1 MDFEMT
7 QRQLELVE
15 SFRGF
20 AQQNFSKEK
29 TRQWQ
34 RDQGLPDD
42 VCQNFVREYYRHKEF
57 ESNALEGTSG
67 VLLDQALI
75 TEELSRYAGTALPFS
90 NDLMN
95 IQMLQGLD
103 DAKLGAPLVDAYRE
117 SGRLTFALA
126 VSEPTAGSDT
136 MSMKTNVR
144 TQDGKL
150 LLNGR
155 KTFVVN
161 GEYAPKILVAAIDGD
176 APTGNHPVL
185 SFWLIP
191 RNLEGVSAFPIN
203 KIGQKI
209 LPFSDVVF
217 DNVKLDSAYRLVGK
231 EAEGFHQL
239 FHLLETGRVLVCATS
254 LGLACAAMEDA
265 VEHAAS
271 RKAFGQPIGDFQQ
284 IEQML
289 VDMEVKI
296 RNMRNL
302 TYNAAWQMD
311 NDSTDRRLSV
321 ALMKRYVPA
330 AATEVASDAL
340 QILGGRGYTGNERV
354 SWIWQDCR
362 GNQIAEGTD
371 QIMVRIAAPL
381 VKKEY

>member
-1 MDFEMT
+1 MDFQMT
-7 QRQLELVE
+7 ERQQELVE
-15 SFRGF
+15 SFRTF
-20 AQQNFSKEK
+20 AQKNFSTEK

-42 VCQNFVREYYRHKEF
+42 VCKNFVQEYYRQKEF
-57 ESNALEGTSG
+57 CRNTGEKNGN
-67 VLLDQALI
+67 VLLEQTLI
-75 TEELSRYAGTALPFS
+75 TEELSRVAGTALPFS

-95 IQMLQGLD
+95 MQMLQE
-103 DAKLGAPLVDAYRE
+103 LGDKKCVEPLMAAYRE
-117 SGRLTFALA
+117 SGRLTFSLA

-176 APTGNHPVL
+176 KSSGEKRVL

-191 RNLEGVSAFPIN
+191 RDLPGFVAFPIN
-203 KIGQKI
+203 KIGQRI
-209 LPFSDVVF
+209 LPFSDLVF
-217 DNVKLDSAYRLVGK
+217 NDVELDPSYRLVGK
-231 EAEGFHQL
+231 QMEGFHQL
-239 FHLLETGRVLVCATS
+239 FHLLEKGRVLACAAS
-254 LGLACAAMEDA
+254 LGLARAAMEDA
-265 VEHAAS
+265 VEHAKE
-271 RKAFGQPIGDFQQ
+271 RTAFGHPIGDFQQ

-296 RNMRNL
+296 VNMRNL
-302 TYNAAWQMD
+302 TYEAALQMD
-311 NDSTDRRLSV
+311 SESDNRRLSV

-340 QILGGRGYTGNERV
+340 QILGGRGYTENERV

-381 VKKEY
+381 VKQKY